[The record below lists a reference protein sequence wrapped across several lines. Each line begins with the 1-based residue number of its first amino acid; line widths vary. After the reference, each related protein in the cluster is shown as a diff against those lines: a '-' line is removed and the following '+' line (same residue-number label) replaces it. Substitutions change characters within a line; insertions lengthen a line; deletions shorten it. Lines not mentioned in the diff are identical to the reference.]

1 MRPAPQRTRIGR
13 AGRIHAVWRGLLHRQ
28 AGFNPLAGLPAAMQC
43 VAARWRQPV
52 RQDRERL
59 PTRSAVSPPNPDNL
73 VSIVMCRPAPQAM
86 TDDRQV
92 ATLRAATW
100 QHTQRNHGHPRN
112 GLVLKLWECDKE
124 NHGWREGPPLTV
136 LCESLDPLAGP
147 SPSGKFS
154 SNEKRIQ
161 LSHRRRRYPH
171 SNAFGRLFRAT
182 RRMADSKPTSGE

>member
-1 MRPAPQRTRIGR
+1 M
-13 AGRIHAVWRGLLHRQ
+13 
-28 AGFNPLAGLPAAMQC
+28 
-43 VAARWRQPV
+43 
-52 RQDRERL
+52 
-59 PTRSAVSPPNPDNL
+59 SPPNPDNL

-161 LSHRRRRYPH
+161 LSHW
-171 SNAFGRLFRAT
+171 RLRLPTLTPLAGYFALLGNRPPAEDRMGADQT
-182 RRMADSKPTSGE
+182 RLTWI